1 MHALWN
7 LAALASLRIR
17 LQFWKPEA
25 EKSYPVEDA
34 MLSHCA
40 NPQCA
45 KPFLRLRQGKLFLVE
60 TEYVAPLGDLPV
72 SSSSPT
78 RLLSRRVDR
87 YWLCD
92 QCANVWTLVH
102 DLNQGIVLMPLPRP
116 MASVGVAM
124 GQLCRESA

>member
-1 MHALWN
+1 
-7 LAALASLRIR
+7 
-17 LQFWKPEA
+17 
-25 EKSYPVEDA
+25 

-40 NPQCA
+40 NPQCS

-60 TEYVAPLGDLPV
+60 TEWVAPPGDVPV
-72 SSSSPT
+72 PASSQT
-78 RLLSRRVDR
+78 RLPPRRVDR